1 MATMKLST
9 AELDLLRKVFKQ
21 GATIQIRMVMG
32 QLTKLV
38 PAESA
43 GLNDKTSDLTF
54 RWTADSLSHGSP
66 PVDGQEVQVYAM
78 VNGVLHFISGQV
90 VERSEGRL
98 PRLRCRLAS
107 GLTVV
112 KMRKHERFLAYGQ
125 LQLTDPA
132 QKESY
137 KQQSYS
143 QLDISVGGFG
153 TTIPA
158 GRWKCGN
165 VINFGIVAIADPERQ
180 QTENDADSLPVV
192 NLYGRAVV
200 RNIIERKAENKVT
213 LGCQFERLPRKQVES
228 LGYWLAANMSCLR
241 KA

>member
-1 MATMKLST
+1 
-9 AELDLLRKVFKQ
+9 
-21 GATIQIRMVMG
+21 MVMG

-43 GLNDKTSDLTF
+43 GLNDKTGDLTF
-54 RWTADSLSHGSP
+54 RWTADSLDFGTP
-66 PVDGQEVQVYAM
+66 PVDGQQVQVYAM
-78 VNGVLHFISGQV
+78 VNGVLHFLSGQV

-98 PRLRCRLAS
+98 PRMRCRLSS

-112 KMRKHERFLAYGQ
+112 KMRKHERFIAYGQ
-125 LQLTDPA
+125 IQLTDPA

-143 QLDISVGGFG
+143 QLDISIGGFG
-153 TTIPA
+153 TTVPA

-165 VINFGIVAIADPERQ
+165 VVNFGIVAIADPERQ

-192 NLYGRAVV
+192 NLYGRATV
-200 RNIIERKAENKVT
+200 RNIIERKAENKMT

-228 LGYWLAANMSCLR
+228 LEYWLAANMSNLR